1 MTSKV
6 CRSVA
11 QATSLA
17 AACFFVA
24 CAGPE
29 RAPRQP
35 IPGVDTPE
43 VKVTNPHDQTGPGA
57 PPSEPQ
63 APPRQPPTAHVEPPA
78 VNPPVVNPPA
88 DVPASN
94 PPAPKAGGLLDG
106 FVQKVAAEV
115 KGAPG
120 IVAVFPAMALSGEGA
135 QRGYTINGL
144 GEWLMDETAAGLE
157 REGVRGILAGG
168 SLTNDIKASNRGLD
182 AWRAPDDVYWLAD
195 RIGAGYVVM
204 GLAQVKV
211 FDAAVRDEAV
221 ELLWECRRLPDRT
234 LVATMREEVARGPLA
249 AQLYRRARTDSSW
262 RIGNE
267 APASRPVLD
276 AELRILAGLL
286 AQRVADKQGKLLAGK
301 SVRVFPSVFR
311 CNAGE
316 GASLQ
321 AAADELERAYTTA
334 LRKAAAAAE
343 GGDAEAAALESGPVT
358 IAGKKHESL
367 GAAIDAFG
375 AAFEAYKASPIGG
388 LAVDLSRLVTERLRA
403 ATGDSFRVLADDG
416 DRRRLLAIVRSEA
429 RSYRRDA
436 AVDAE
441 TIAQMRAKGTD
452 VVLETVLRPTLKT
465 YQLRLVL
472 RDLRTAQEITEAID
486 VDGLFQAELDQML
499 GK

>member
-35 IPGVDTPE
+35 IPGVDTPD

-57 PPSEPQ
+57 PAE
-63 APPRQPPTAHVEPPA
+63 PPRQPPPTAVADPVPEVTPPA
-78 VNPPVVNPPA
+78 VNPPAPS
-88 DVPASN
+88 VPSN
-94 PPAPKAGGLLDG
+94 PPATKAGGLLDG

-120 IVAVFPAMALSGEGA
+120 IVAVFPAMAQSGEGN
-135 QRGYTINGL
+135 QRGYSINGL
-144 GEWLMDETAAGLE
+144 GEWLMEETAAGLE

-182 AWRAPDDVYWLAD
+182 AWRAPDDTYWLAD
-195 RIGAGYVVM
+195 RIGAGYVVQ
-204 GLAQVKV
+204 GIAQVKV
-211 FDAAVRDEAV
+211 FDAARRDEAV
-221 ELLWECRRLPDRT
+221 ELLWECRRLPDRSV
-234 LVATMREEVARGPLA
+234 VATMREEVARGPLA
-249 AQLYRRARTDSSW
+249 AQLYRRARTDSAW

-267 APASRPVLD
+267 APVFRPVLD

-316 GASLQ
+316 GAALQ
-321 AAADELERAYTTA
+321 AAADELERAYTNL
-334 LRKAAAAAE
+334 LRKATAAAE

-358 IAGKKHESL
+358 IAGKKHDSL

-416 DRRRLLAIVRSEA
+416 DRRRLLAIIRSEA

-436 AVDAE
+436 AVDAD

>member
-35 IPGVDTPE
+35 IPGVDTPD

-57 PPSEPQ
+57 PVEPP
-63 APPRQPPTAHVEPPA
+63 APPRQPPPTAVADPVPEVTPPA
-78 VNPPVVNPPA
+78 PSAP
-88 DVPASN
+88 SN
-94 PPAPKAGGLLDG
+94 PPAAKAGGLLDG

-115 KGAPG
+115 KAAPG
-120 IVAVFPAMALSGEGA
+120 IVAVFPAMAQSGEGN

-144 GEWLMDETAAGLE
+144 GEWLMEETAAGLE

-195 RIGAGYVVM
+195 RIGAGYVVQ
-204 GLAQVKV
+204 GIAQVKI
-211 FDAAVRDEAV
+211 FDAGRRDEAV
-221 ELLWECRRLPDRT
+221 ELLWECRRLPDRSV
-234 LVATMREEVARGPLA
+234 VATMREEVARGPLA
-249 AQLYRRARTDSSW
+249 AQLYRRARIDSAW

-267 APASRPVLD
+267 APAFRPVLD

-316 GASLQ
+316 GAALQ

-334 LRKAAAAAE
+334 LRKATAAAE
-343 GGDAEAAALESGPVT
+343 GGDAEARALESGPVT
-358 IAGKKHESL
+358 IAGKKHDSL

-416 DRRRLLAIVRSEA
+416 DRRRLLAIIRGEA

-436 AVDAE
+436 AVDAD

>member
-1 MTSKV
+1 M
-6 CRSVA
+6 
-11 QATSLA
+11 
-17 AACFFVA
+17 
-24 CAGPE
+24 E
-29 RAPRQP
+29 
-35 IPGVDTPE
+35 
-43 VKVTNPHDQTGPGA
+43 
-57 PPSEPQ
+57 
-63 APPRQPPTAHVEPPA
+63 
-78 VNPPVVNPPA
+78 
-88 DVPASN
+88 
-94 PPAPKAGGLLDG
+94 
-106 FVQKVAAEV
+106 
-115 KGAPG
+115 
-120 IVAVFPAMALSGEGA
+120 
-135 QRGYTINGL
+135 
-144 GEWLMDETAAGLE
+144 ETAAGLE

-195 RIGAGYVVM
+195 RIGAGYVVQ
-204 GLAQVKV
+204 GIAQVKI
-211 FDAAVRDEAV
+211 FDAGRRDEAV
-221 ELLWECRRLPDRT
+221 ELLWECRRLPDRSV
-234 LVATMREEVARGPLA
+234 VATMREEVARGPLA
-249 AQLYRRARTDSSW
+249 AQLYRRARIDSAW

-267 APASRPVLD
+267 APPFRPVLD

-316 GASLQ
+316 GAALQ
-321 AAADELERAYTTA
+321 AAADEIERAYTIL

-343 GGDAEAAALESGPVT
+343 GGDAEAAALESGPLT
-358 IAGKKHESL
+358 IAGKKHDTL

-375 AAFEAYKASPIGG
+375 ASFEAYKASPIGG

-403 ATGDSFRVLADDG
+403 ATGDAFRVLADDG
-416 DRRRLLAIVRSEA
+416 DRRRLLAIIRSEA

-436 AVDAE
+436 AVDAD
-441 TIAQMRAKGTD
+441 TIAQMRARGTD
-452 VVLETVLRPTLKT
+452 LVLETVLRPTLKT